1 MQIWTDVFFC
11 SLHTPYTCGIIVCY
25 LYVEDI
31 QSIEY
36 TTVSGGISDPPVAAE
51 EAVVI
56 SGESEIYI
64 GGPLDMP
71 GATVEIVETEPVQ
84 ITTPAQRKQPIK
96 KKSEYREQLLL
107 R

>member
-1 MQIWTDVFFC
+1 MC
-11 SLHTPYTCGIIVCY
+11 SSYAD
-25 LYVEDI
+25 DI

-36 TTVSGGISDPPVAAE
+36 TTVSEGISDPPVAAE
-51 EAVVI
+51 EAVII
-56 SGESEIYI
+56 SGDSEIYV

-71 GATVEIVETEPVQ
+71 GATVEIVETEPVP
-84 ITTPAQRKQPIK
+84 IYTPSQRKQPVK